1 MAVRV
6 ELFFPINGNIVQ
18 LPEIGAGFS
27 LSRLFLESEPCN
39 ILFEDGIRPEITDD
53 GTHRIFLLNKKYAA
67 TVRAIGRV
75 VAYRG
80 ATYFTS
86 QGFKQTAPG

>member
-1 MAVRV
+1 MQPHDGQPVEAERRRADMEHARVVRAAG
-6 ELFFPINGNIVQ
+6 NGLVKA
-18 LPEIGAGFS
+18 GAQ
-27 LSRLFLESEPCN
+27 RLRG
-39 ILFEDGIRPEITDD
+39 DGRAEITDD